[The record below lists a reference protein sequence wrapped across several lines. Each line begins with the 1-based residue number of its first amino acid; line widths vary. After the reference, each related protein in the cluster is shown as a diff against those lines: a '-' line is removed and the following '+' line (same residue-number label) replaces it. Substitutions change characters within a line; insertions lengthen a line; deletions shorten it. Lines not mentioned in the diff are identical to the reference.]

1 MQIQLEKSYFIR
13 FGNTP
18 HGFTIEIINRILNNS
33 FVDIPELINYLD
45 KIVGELEQNIL
56 IYGRGGSHV
65 WISDKQT
72 GERIV
77 LIKFQK

>member
-1 MQIQLEKSYFIR
+1 MKIQLEISYFTR
-13 FGNTP
+13 LGKTP
-18 HGFTIEIINRILNNS
+18 KGFTIEVINRILNNS

-45 KIVGELEQNIL
+45 KIVGQLEQNIL

-77 LIKFQK
+77 LIKFR

>member
-1 MQIQLEKSYFIR
+1 MQIKLEKSYFTR

-18 HGFTIEIINRILNNS
+18 HGFTIEVINKMLNNS
-33 FVDIPELINYLD
+33 FVDILDLISFLNVN
-45 KIVGELEQNIL
+45 VGNQNEIL

-72 GERIV
+72 GERIA
-77 LIKFQK
+77 IIFE